1 MDFKRLL
8 SESFNK
14 PSVIPP
20 GYILG
25 SCFLGLGIIG
35 LVSPS
40 QAEIAFPVRQ
50 EEEDDVK
57 DSAESIHPASRGGKI
72 REVLTAHLYSKAGR
86 DLVFG
91 LSFFALQ
98 YQGNM
103 RAVVALEGLVTLV
116 GFVDGF
122 AVWKYGADDARPL
135 AWSYWIWSAS
145 ILAIAGGRLYFLP
158 SSQ

>member
-50 EEEDDVK
+50 HDDDMKEQDNV
-57 DSAESIHPASRGGKI
+57 HPAARGGKI

-122 AVWKYGADDARPL
+122 SVWKYGAEDARPL

-145 ILAIAGGRLYFLP
+145 ILAIAGGRFYFLP

>member
-57 DSAESIHPASRGGKI
+57 DSAESIHPASRG
-72 REVLTAHLYSKAGR
+72 
-86 DLVFG
+86 
-91 LSFFALQ
+91 